1 MQEYLLEF
9 DQVYYTYPGS
19 QKSVLNG
26 LNMRIPSG
34 KKCALIGQNGCGKT
48 TLFLLANGLYKPNFG
63 IVKWCGKPLIY
74 NRQYLLHPF

>member
-48 TLFLLANGLYKPNFG
+48 KLFLLANGLYKPN
-63 IVKWCGKPLIY
+63 CCATCNCNCL
-74 NRQYLLHPF
+74 

>member
-9 DQVYYTYPGS
+9 EQVYYTYPGS

-26 LNMRIPSG
+26 LKMRIPSG

-48 TLFLLANGLYKPNFG
+48 
-63 IVKWCGKPLIY
+63 
-74 NRQYLLHPF
+74 